1 MYSNEIKFHY
11 STYIFIIFFI
21 ITIKGILIMPLIK
34 KDHPLILFKGMNSDL
49 LNNYINIQN

>member
-1 MYSNEIKFHY
+1 
-11 STYIFIIFFI
+11 
-21 ITIKGILIMPLIK
+21 MPLIK